1 MSELKL
7 KSIDRIK
14 EILNNVQFYE
24 SNRYILRQIENLSG
38 EEVKREIRTIRDTSQ
53 SLTEQEVKK
62 VSEAIK
68 WLDALK
74 KEIENQGTK

>member
-38 EEVKREIRTIRDTSQ
+38 EELKREIRTIRDTSQ